1 MGEEIVSGS
10 ARKFSV
16 GEGMVSESTRKF
28 YVNRLARDKL
38 SCLALFQ
45 ISLLLVMLNSL
56 RIYRHWQ

>member
-28 YVNRLARDKL
+28 YINRLA
-38 SCLALFQ
+38 
-45 ISLLLVMLNSL
+45 
-56 RIYRHWQ
+56 